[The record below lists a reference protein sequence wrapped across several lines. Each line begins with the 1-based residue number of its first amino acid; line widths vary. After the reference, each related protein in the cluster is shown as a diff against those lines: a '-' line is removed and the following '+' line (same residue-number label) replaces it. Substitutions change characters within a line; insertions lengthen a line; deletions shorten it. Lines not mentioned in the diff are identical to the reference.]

1 MSILEN
7 SVISM
12 KTIAFY
18 ALIFLAAICAGCGS
32 HKSLNVMESVP
43 RLVPVAE
50 GYSST
55 SVNNAVFRN
64 SSLFTA
70 GDTQYVAFYDPEGY
84 LTLGKRKLGSGD
96 WTLHRSQYK
105 GNVADAH
112 NVISIAVD
120 GNGILHVG
128 FDHHG
133 SPLHY
138 CRGVAPGSLEL
149 GELEPM
155 VGSGEANV
163 TYPEFYPLA
172 DGGLI
177 GVYRDGAS
185 GRGNLVMNR
194 YDTKSGKWIR
204 LHDNLIDGENERNAY
219 WQLCTDRDGTI
230 HLSWVWRETWMVETN
245 HDLCYARSTDGG
257 LTWQKSDGSPQPMP
271 ITAGNA
277 EYAWR
282 IPQSSE
288 LINQT
293 SMSTDRHGNPF
304 IVTYWRDA
312 DSRVPQYRLVY
323 HDGSAWHADQ
333 IGERTGEFS
342 LSGGGTKMI
351 PISRPRLLTDGT
363 RAYCFFRDSDRGS
376 KVSVAATSEIGV
388 KPWTVTDLTDFS
400 VDAWEPTL
408 DAALWNARGKA
419 HIFVQEC
426 HQGDGERTV
435 ASEPTMVYVLEIG
448 Q

>member
-1 MSILEN
+1 MKSTIIIT
-7 SVISM
+7 ISFM
-12 KTIAFY
+12 
-18 ALIFLAAICAGCGS
+18 AAICVSCGS
-32 HKSLNVMESVP
+32 HKPSAVRP
-43 RLVPVAE
+43 TYPKLVPVAE

-64 SSLFTA
+64 SSLCTC
-70 GDTQYVAFYDPEGY
+70 GDTQYVAFYDPDGY
-84 LTLGKRKLGSGD
+84 LTLGSRKLGTD
-96 WTLHRSQYK
+96 YWTLRRSQYK

-120 GNGILHVG
+120 GNGVLHAS

-133 SPLHY
+133 SPLNY
-138 CRGVAPGSLEL
+138 CRSVAPGSLEL
-149 GELEPM
+149 GTPEPM
-155 VGSGEANV
+155 VGKDEDNV

-172 DGGLI
+172 DGDLI

-194 YDTKSGKWIR
+194 YDTKTGKWTR

-219 WQLCTDRDGTI
+219 WQLCTDADGTI
-230 HLSWVWRETWMVETN
+230 HLSWVWRETWLVETN
-245 HDLCYARSTDGG
+245 HDLCYARSTDGA
-257 LTWQKSDGSPQPMP
+257 LTWQKSDGSPQPLP
-271 ITAGNA
+271 ITAENA

-282 IPQSSE
+282 IPQNSE

-304 IVTYWRDA
+304 IVTYWRDS
-312 DSRVPQYRLVY
+312 DSHVPQYRLVY
-323 HDGSAWHADQ
+323 HDSSGWHTDQ
-333 IGERTGEFS
+333 IGERNGEFS

-351 PISRPRLLTDGT
+351 PISRPRLLTDGV
-363 RAYCFFRDSDRGS
+363 RAYCFFRDTERGS
-376 KVSVAATSEIGV
+376 RVSMASTPEIGR
-388 KPWTVTDLTDFS
+388 KPWTITDLTDFS

-408 DAALWNARGKA
+408 DASLWNSRGIA
-419 HIFVQEC
+419 NIFVQEC

-435 ASEPTMVYVLEIG
+435 PSAPTMVYVLELRPSDEK
-448 Q
+448 

>member
-1 MSILEN
+1 
-7 SVISM
+7 M
-12 KTIAFY
+12 KSTIIIAIF
-18 ALIFLAAICAGCGS
+18 FLASICVSCGS
-32 HKSLNVMESVP
+32 HRHSAVRAPYPN
-43 RLVPVAE
+43 LVPVAE

-64 SSLFTA
+64 SSLCTR

-84 LTLGKRKLGSGD
+84 LTLGKRQLGRDD

-120 GNGILHVG
+120 GNGVLHAA

-138 CRGVAPGSLEL
+138 CRSVAPGSLEL
-149 GELEPM
+149 GTLKPI
-155 VGSGEANV
+155 VGKDEDNV

-172 DGGLI
+172 DGSLI
-177 GVYRDGAS
+177 CVYRDGAS

-194 YDTKSGKWIR
+194 YDTKTGKWTR

-219 WQLCTDRDGTI
+219 WQICTDANGTI
-230 HLSWVWRETWMVETN
+230 HLSWVWRETWLVETN

-257 LTWQKSDGSPQPMP
+257 LTWQKSDGSPQPLP
-271 ITAGNA
+271 ITAENA

-282 IPQSSE
+282 IPQNSE

-304 IVTYWRDA
+304 IVTYWRDS

-323 HDGSAWHADQ
+323 HDISGWHADQ

-363 RAYCFFRDSDRGS
+363 RAYCFFRDADRGS
-376 KVSVAATSEIGV
+376 KVSMASTTEIGR
-388 KPWTVTDLTDFS
+388 KPWEITDLTDFS
-400 VDAWEPTL
+400 VGAWEPTL
-408 DAALWNARGKA
+408 DAALWNASGIA

-435 ASEPTMVYVLEIG
+435 ASDPTTVYVLELR
-448 Q
+448 QSNEQ

>member
-1 MSILEN
+1 MPRLSLFALTVLAI
-7 SVISM
+7 
-12 KTIAFY
+12 IATSCGGSRR
-18 ALIFLAAICAGCGS
+18 LTTEAG
-32 HKSLNVMESVP
+32 MP

-64 SSLFTA
+64 SSLFTH
-70 GDTQYVAFYDPEGY
+70 GDTQYIAFYDPDGF
-84 LTLGKRKLGSGD
+84 LTLGKRQLGSD
-96 WTLHRSQYK
+96 EWNLHRSQYK

-120 GNGILHVG
+120 GNGVLHAS

-138 CRGVAPGSLEL
+138 CRGIAPGSLEL
-149 GELEPM
+149 GELESM
-155 VGSGEANV
+155 TGINEDNV

-172 DGGLI
+172 GGNLL

-194 YDTKSGKWIR
+194 YDSKSGKWIR

-219 WQLCTDRDGTI
+219 WQLCTDANGTI
-230 HLSWVWRETWMVETN
+230 HLSWVWRETWLVETN

-257 LTWQKSDGSPQPMP
+257 LTWQKSDGTPQQLP
-271 ITAGNA
+271 ITAENA

-282 IPQSSE
+282 IPQNSE

-293 SMSTDRHGNPF
+293 SMSTDRNGNPF
-304 IVTYWRDA
+304 IVTYWRDSDNPA
-312 DSRVPQYRLVY
+312 PQYRLVY
-323 HDGSAWHADQ
+323 HDGASWHADC
-333 IGERTGEFS
+333 IGSRTGEFS
-342 LSGGGTKMI
+342 ISGGGTKMI
-351 PISRPRLLTDGT
+351 PISRPRLLTDGA
-363 RAYCFFRDSDRGS
+363 RAYCFFRDSERGS
-376 KVSVAATSEIGV
+376 RVSMAFTPEIGL

-408 DAALWNARGKA
+408 DAALWNSRGIA
-419 HIFVQEC
+419 HLFVQEC

-435 ASEPTMVYVLEIG
+435 ASPPTMVYVLELR
-448 Q
+448 

>member
-1 MSILEN
+1 MNKLSL
-7 SVISM
+7 
-12 KTIAFY
+12 IAI
-18 ALIFLAAICAGCGS
+18 ALLAALCVSCSS
-32 HKSLNVMESVP
+32 HRGLTAVDPQP
-43 RLVPVAE
+43 RLVPVAQ

-64 SSLFTA
+64 SSLFTR
-70 GDTQYVAFYDPEGY
+70 GDTQYVAFYDPDGW
-84 LTLGKRKLGSGD
+84 LTLGKRQLGSD
-96 WTLHRSQYK
+96 EWKLSRSQYR

-120 GNGILHVG
+120 GKGIIHAS

-133 SPLHY
+133 HPLRY
-138 CRGVAPGSLEL
+138 CRGVEPGSLRL

-155 VGSGEANV
+155 VGRDEDNV

-177 GVYRDGAS
+177 AVYRDGAS

-194 YDTKSGKWIR
+194 YDASTGKWTR

-219 WQLCTDRDGTI
+219 WQLCTDADGTI

-245 HDLCYARSTDGG
+245 HDLCYTRSTDGG
-257 LTWQKSDGSPQPMP
+257 LTWQKSDGSPQPLP
-271 ITAGNA
+271 ITAANA

-282 IPQSSE
+282 IPQKSE

-293 SMSTDRHGNPF
+293 SMSTDSHGHPF
-304 IVTYWRDA
+304 IVTYWRDQ

-323 HDGSAWHADQ
+323 HDGSGWHADQ

-351 PISRPRLLTDGT
+351 PISRPRLLTDGKH
-363 RAYCFFRDSDRGS
+363 AYCFFRDADRGS
-376 KVSVAATSEIGV
+376 RVSMAFTPEIGRR
-388 KPWTVTDLTDFS
+388 PWNITDLTDFS

-408 DAALWNARGKA
+408 DAALWNSRGQA
-419 HIFVQEC
+419 HLFVQEC
-426 HQGDGERTV
+426 HQGDGERTI
-435 ASEPTMVYVLEIG
+435 ASEPTTIHVLELRPSNEK
-448 Q
+448 

>member
-1 MSILEN
+1 MTMYKTSLLALAL
-7 SVISM
+7 SVLALMFSACGGNRALVAEH
-12 KTIAFY
+12 IA
-18 ALIFLAAICAGCGS
+18 
-32 HKSLNVMESVP
+32 P
-43 RLVPVAE
+43 RLLPVAE

-64 SSLFTA
+64 SSLFTH
-70 GDTQYVAFYDPEGY
+70 GDTQYIAFYDPDGY
-84 LTLGKRKLGSGD
+84 LTLGKRLLGRDD
-96 WTLHRSQYK
+96 WTLSRSQYK
-105 GNVADAH
+105 GKVADAH

-120 GNGILHVG
+120 GNDVLHVA

-138 CRGVAPGSLEL
+138 CRSITPGSLEL
-149 GELEPM
+149 GEMESM
-155 VGSGEANV
+155 TGRDEDNV

-172 DGGLI
+172 GGDLL

-194 YDTKSGKWIR
+194 YDSKTGKWIR

-219 WQLCTDRDGTI
+219 WQLCTDREGTI
-230 HLSWVWRETWMVETN
+230 HLSWVWRETWLVETN
-245 HDLCYARSTDGG
+245 HDICYARSTDGG
-257 LTWQKSDGSPQPMP
+257 LTWQRSDGSPQPLP

-282 IPQSSE
+282 IPQNSE

-293 SMSTDRHGNPF
+293 SMSADRNGNPF
-304 IVTYWRDA
+304 IVTYWRDTDNPA
-312 DSRVPQYRLVY
+312 PQYRLVY
-323 HDGSAWHADQ
+323 HDGNAWHADC
-333 IGERTGEFS
+333 IGHRTGEFS

-351 PISRPRLLTDGT
+351 PISRPRLITDGT
-363 RAYCFFRDSDRGS
+363 RAYCFFRDSERGS
-376 KVSVAATSEIGV
+376 RVSMAYTPEIGS

-408 DAALWNARGKA
+408 DAALWNSRGLA
-419 HIFVQEC
+419 HLFVQEC

-435 ASEPTMVYVLEIG
+435 DSAPTMVYVLEL
-448 Q
+448 

>member
-1 MSILEN
+1 MRLT
-7 SVISM
+7 VITAIS
-12 KTIAFY
+12 
-18 ALIFLAAICAGCGS
+18 FLSAVCLSCGS
-32 HKSLNVMESVP
+32 HKPAPMASTSP

-64 SSLFTA
+64 SSLFTH
-70 GDTQYVAFYDPEGY
+70 GDTQCVAFYDPEGW
-84 LTLGKRKLGSGD
+84 LTLGKRQLGSD
-96 WTLHRSQYK
+96 HWELERSRYK
-105 GNVADAH
+105 GKVPDAH

-120 GNGILHVG
+120 GNGVLHAA

-138 CRGVAPGSLEL
+138 CRGVSPGSLEL
-149 GELEPM
+149 GPLEPM
-155 VGSGEANV
+155 VGTDEGNV

-172 DGGLI
+172 GGDLI

-194 YDTKSGKWIR
+194 YEAKTGKWMR

-219 WQLCTDRDGTI
+219 WQLCTDADGVI

-257 LTWQKSDGSPQPMP
+257 LTWQKSDGSPQPLP
-271 ITAGNA
+271 ITASNA
-277 EYAWR
+277 EYAWHV
-282 IPQSSE
+282 PQSSE

-293 SMSTDRHGNPF
+293 SMSTDLHGNPF
-304 IVTYWRDA
+304 IVTYWRDS

-323 HDGSAWHADQ
+323 RDGAGWHADQ

-363 RAYCFFRDSDRGS
+363 RAYCFFRDADRGS
-376 KVSVAATSEIGV
+376 KVSMAFTPEIGR

-408 DAALWNARGKA
+408 DAALWNARGIA

-435 ASEPTMVYVLEIG
+435 ASDPTMVYVLELPPG
-448 Q
+448 K